1 MIHISLLAVL
11 TLVVFGCADRYS
23 SDRPSH
29 HEVYPQV
36 LESISR
42 EVDLDHS
49 LAVHPLL
56 AHLDSIP
63 GDTVLQMVSF
73 SRYETHIVPALV
85 EADSSNF
92 HLCSLTELMDC
103 DRNVDEVFL
112 ILSEPVELADRRIGV
127 LSLVTDHR
135 SQADVRTLFAASVYR
150 GLTGWR
156 ITSFRRMQ

>member
-85 EADSSNF
+85 
-92 HLCSLTELMDC
+92 
-103 DRNVDEVFL
+103 
-112 ILSEPVELADRRIGV
+112 
-127 LSLVTDHR
+127 
-135 SQADVRTLFAASVYR
+135 
-150 GLTGWR
+150 GLTVQ
-156 ITSFRRMQ
+156 TSTFVPSRADGLRSECG